1 MKKSL
6 IKSLLPV
13 LVVVLVLS
21 VATISVMADTVLG
34 PYYCPEKEG
43 CTYYITLFDGLGRT
57 KTPLDP
63 DAPVD
68 YYAMG
73 IGDALEAGAAV
84 EYYAMGIGD
93 ALEAEAAVEYYAM
106 GVGEALEAD
115 APVAYYAM
123 GTGDALEAGA
133 AVEYYAMGTGE
144 ALDPDAAVEYWDG
157 YHVFVQADCDG
168 AEDDIDGLA

>member
-34 PYYCPEKEG
+34 PYYCPAKEG

-57 KTPLDP
+57 KTPLDA

-68 YYAMG
+68 
-73 IGDALEAGAAV
+73 
-84 EYYAMGIGD
+84 YYAMGIGD

-168 AEDDIDGLA
+168 EDDIDGLA